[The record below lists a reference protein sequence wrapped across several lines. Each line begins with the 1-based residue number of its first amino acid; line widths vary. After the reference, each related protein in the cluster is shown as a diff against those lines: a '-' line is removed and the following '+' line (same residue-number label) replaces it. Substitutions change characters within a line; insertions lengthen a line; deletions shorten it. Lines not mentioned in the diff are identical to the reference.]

1 MDDIFWQ
8 VFWLTLICSPFA
20 VYFKVIWSYSTL
32 PYTQRNIQKQNIL
45 YVIAHPDDEA
55 MFFVPSILHLKK

>member
-20 VYFKVIWSYSTL
+20 IYFKVLWTYSTL
-32 PYTQRNIQKQNIL
+32 PYMQRTFQKQNIL
-45 YVIAHPDDEA
+45 YVYRECRREMFAHSFA
-55 MFFVPSILHLKK
+55 SIP

>member
-1 MDDIFWQ
+1 MDDIYWQ
-8 VFWLTLICSPFA
+8 VFLLTLICSPFA

-45 YVIAHPDDEA
+45 CVIAHPDDEA